1 MRPQSLL
8 ATISI
13 MHPGRVMVSP
23 RASRWAW
30 IALVH
35 AQHAVSVLITHISAC
50 WAEAGLVVSRPWRPT
65 TPTSCVTKARQ
76 PAVMRDITLGHIA
89 MRHRGFWGG
98 KLSTNTGMPG
108 SFRSRTLDVS
118 PLPEPTLN
126 SRARIK
132 FAWVYFILPC
142 SATGLAL
149 IAAADNAAFHGFH
162 YNDALLLFFLGLAL
176 IFTPT
181 AIRVL
186 MRDVDRRE
194 RLILVLVLGAAL
206 YVVKIL
212 GSPNA
217 FTFND
222 EYIHLRNTLD
232 ILRTHH
238 LFQLNPLLPTASY
251 YPGLAGVTAGLV
263 SLTGLSI
270 FVSGLLVI
278 GAARLL
284 ISACFFL
291 IAERMTGSALGG
303 AAASLVY
310 AANPMF
316 LFFSSTFSYED
327 LALPLAAFAVW
338 WLSRTRDQKTGDQAG
353 HLTPIVTVVT
363 IVAVT
368 VTHHVSGFAL
378 AILLGAWWLAEWLTK
393 QATASRRSAGLMFL
407 ITGSATLTWFFV
419 VARPAASYLLGG
431 NILPALQQAGS
442 LVLHHDKG
450 RQLYSGGPRIP
461 EWYMLAG
468 FAAYGI
474 LLVALPFGLYRAWN
488 WLRARNIRGGKATY
502 GSRAGGAPIAVAIA
516 IAIVFPFSLV
526 PRFTS
531 VGGAVSSRSAEYVF
545 TGLGCILALFAERGM
560 RRRHGGPRRRSMPP
574 KFSTW
579 CRTLAVAG
587 MVTSVF
593 LGDVTVGTAFSELL
607 REPSHPE
614 GDPWTVQPDVIE
626 ASEWARVNLGI
637 NRHFAADATDSL
649 ALATNGEQDT
659 ISGDSVWPIFF
670 ADTLNSTVVRAIRT
684 TRVSYLLVDWRMT
697 EGVPP
702 VSPGYYFGPYEPSAR
717 EWEPFPS
724 IALRKFASSPCV
736 HLVYASGPVQIFDVA
751 RIENGSCVPSAVS
764 TIRGKQGSS

>member
-1 MRPQSLL
+1 MGIL
-8 ATISI
+8 
-13 MHPGRVMVSP
+13 
-23 RASRWAW
+23 
-30 IALVH
+30 
-35 AQHAVSVLITHISAC
+35 
-50 WAEAGLVVSRPWRPT
+50 
-65 TPTSCVTKARQ
+65 
-76 PAVMRDITLGHIA
+76 PANV
-89 MRHRGFWGG
+89 
-98 KLSTNTGMPG
+98 GMPE

-126 SRARIK
+126 TTARVK
-132 FAWVYFILPC
+132 FAWVCFIVLC
-142 SATGLAL
+142 SAAGLAL
-149 IAAADNAAFHGFH
+149 IADANNASFHGFN
-162 YNDALLLFFLGLAL
+162 YNDALIFFFLGLTF
-176 IFTPT
+176 IFAP
-181 AIRVL
+181 AAVRVL

-194 RLILVLVLGAAL
+194 RLILVVILGAAL

-251 YPGLAGVTAGLV
+251 YPGLAGVAAGLV
-263 SLTGLSI
+263 SLTGLSV
-270 FVSGLLVI
+270 FVSGLLII

-291 IAERMTGSALGG
+291 IAERMTGSALAA

-310 AANPMF
+310 SANPMF

-338 WLSRTRDQKTGDQAG
+338 WLSRTREQKTGGQTG
-353 HLTPIVTVVT
+353 RLTPIVTVVT

-393 QATASRRSAGLMFL
+393 KTTPSRRSVGVMFL
-407 ITGSATLTWFFV
+407 ITGSATLTWFFL

-450 RQLYSGGPRIP
+450 RQLFSGGPSIP

-474 LLVALPFGLYRAWN
+474 LLGALPFGLYRAWN
-488 WLRARNIRGGKATY
+488 WLRARKVRSKARY
-502 GSRAGGAPIAVAIA
+502 GSRAGDVPIAVAIA
-516 IAIVFPFSLV
+516 IAIAFPFSLA

-531 VGGAVSSRSAEYVF
+531 VGGAASSRSAEYVF
-545 TGLGCILALFAERGM
+545 TGLGCVLALFAERAT
-560 RRRHGGPRRRSMPP
+560 RRRHGGRRRRSMRA
-574 KFSTW
+574 KFSA
-579 CRTLAVAG
+579 RFRMLAVAG
-587 MVTSVF
+587 MVTLVF

-607 REPSHPE
+607 RESSHPE
-614 GDPWTVQPDVIE
+614 GDPWTVQPDVID

-637 NRHFAADATDSL
+637 NQHFAADATDSL
-649 ALATNGEQDT
+649 ALATYGEQDT
-659 ISGDSVWPIFF
+659 ISGESVWPIFF
-670 ADTLNSTVVRAIRT
+670 ADTLNSTVVSTIRT
-684 TRVSYLLVDWRMT
+684 ARVSYLLVDWRMT

-702 VSPGYYFGPYEPSAR
+702 VSLGYYFGPYEPSGR
-717 EWEPFPS
+717 EWEPLPS
-724 IALRKFASSPCV
+724 IALRKFTSSPCV
-736 HLVYASGPVQIFDVA
+736 HLVYASGPLQIFDVA
-751 RIENGSCVPSAVS
+751 RIENGSCVPSTVS
-764 TIRGKQGSS
+764 TVQGKQGSS